1 MAIVLISFAQI
12 ANINTPSSDGT
23 MYVWN
28 ADIPNLILAEKI
40 WKPFSAIFAIVVF
53 GGIYTTAVP
62 LLYNPAARFAKE
74 GTSQFKILTIV
85 LGVVG
90 LVVGLFVP
98 FRSLVNVIYV
108 LNGYLGAVL
117 ILFMV
122 YKNVKDFMNK
132 GKKTA

>member
-1 MAIVLISFAQI
+1 MRAFLHSLHLCGSF
-12 ANINTPSSDGT
+12 
-23 MYVWN
+23 
-28 ADIPNLILAEKI
+28 

-85 LGVVG
+85 LG
-90 LVVGLFVP
+90 LVGLFVGLFLP
-98 FRSLVNVIYV
+98 FRVLVNIIYV

-117 ILFMV
+117 IIFMV
-122 YKNVKDFMNK
+122 WKNIKDLMA
-132 GKKTA
+132 KKKA